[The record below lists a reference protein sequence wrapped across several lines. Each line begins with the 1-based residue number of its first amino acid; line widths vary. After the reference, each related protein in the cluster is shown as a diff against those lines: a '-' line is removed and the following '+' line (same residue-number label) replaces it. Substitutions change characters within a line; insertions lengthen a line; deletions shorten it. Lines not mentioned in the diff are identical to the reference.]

1 MRYPLPGIRSDRAS
15 RITDPDTIHVINNA
29 HMRNPPVPRLGLDTY
44 SLRSQNWDAFRQL
57 DYCAARGVKVVHF
70 SEPRL
75 LGGFERPHLQ
85 RVRARADSLGLDI
98 EIGMLSICPT
108 SGIFDPSQGSAEE
121 QLGRAIDAA
130 VVCGSPLVRCVLG
143 NTFDRRMP
151 GGIGRHIDQVLQVL
165 RAIRSRVIDA
175 GIKIALENHSGDMQ
189 ARELK
194 MLVETAGTD
203 FVGVCIDSGN
213 AAWAIEDP
221 HFTLDTLAPYVLTSH
236 MRDSALWST
245 PGGIAAQWTR
255 MGEGN
260 VDIARYI
267 RTYIERCP
275 GRAVSLEL
283 IMHRQRTFDYHDDQF
298 WSAYPSMRAREF
310 ARFLTRAEQGT
321 PRPDV
326 DASQTESVEDV
337 DASVAW
343 LKETLESLITDR

>member
-1 MRYPLPGIRSDRAS
+1 MR
-15 RITDPDTIHVINNA
+15 T
-29 HMRNPPVPRLGLDTY
+29 PPVPRLGLDTY
-44 SLRSQNWDAFRQL
+44 SLRSQNWDAFQQL

-75 LGGFERPHLQ
+75 VGGFERAHLE
-85 RVRARADSLGLDI
+85 RVRAHADSRGLDI

-108 SGIFDPSQGSAEE
+108 SGIFDPSQGNAEE
-121 QLGRAIDAA
+121 QLRRTIDAA

-151 GGIGRHIDQVLQVL
+151 GGIERHIEQVLQVL
-165 RAIRSRVIDA
+165 RRVRSRVIDA
-175 GIKIALENHSGDMQ
+175 GVKIALENHSGDMQ

-194 MLVETAGTD
+194 MLVDTAGTD

-213 AAWAIEDP
+213 ASWAIEDP
-221 HFTLDTLAPYVLTSH
+221 HLTLDTLAPYVLTSH
-236 MRDSALWST
+236 MRDSALWNT
-245 PGGIAAQWTR
+245 PGGVVAQWTR

-283 IMHRQRTFDYHDDQF
+283 IMHRQRTFDYHDDEF
-298 WSAYPSMRAREF
+298 WAAYRATPAWEF
-310 ARFLTRAEQGT
+310 ARFLTRAERGE
-321 PRPDV
+321 PRSDV
-326 DASQTESVEDV
+326 DASKTESIDDV
-337 DASVAW
+337 DISLAW
-343 LKETLESLITDR
+343 LKETLESLITNH

>member
-1 MRYPLPGIRSDRAS
+1 MTHSRA
-15 RITDPDTIHVINNA
+15 
-29 HMRNPPVPRLGLDTY
+29 PRLGLDTY
-44 SLRSQNWDAFRQL
+44 SLRAQNWDAFQQL

-75 LGGFERPHLQ
+75 VGGFDRAHLE
-85 RVRARADSLGLDI
+85 RVRAHADSRGLDI

-108 SGIFDPSQGSAEE
+108 SGIFDPAQGSAED

-130 VVCGSPLVRCVLG
+130 VICGSPLVRCVLG

-151 GGIGRHIDQVLQVL
+151 GGIEPHIDQVLQVL
-165 RAIRSRVIDA
+165 RRIRSRILDA
-175 GIKIALENHSGDMQ
+175 GVKIAIENHSGDMQ

-213 AAWAIEDP
+213 ASWAIEDP
-221 HFTLDTLAPYVLTSH
+221 HLTLETLAPYVLTSH
-236 MRDSALWST
+236 MRDSAVWNT
-245 PGGIAAQWTR
+245 PAGIVAQWTR

-283 IMHRQRTFDYHDDQF
+283 IMHRQRTFDYHDDEF
-298 WSAYPSMRAREF
+298 WAAYPSTPAREF
-310 ARFLTRAEQGT
+310 ARFLTRAERGE
-321 PRPDV
+321 PRADADASKTETINDV
-326 DASQTESVEDV
+326 DVSLG
-337 DASVAW
+337 W
-343 LKETLESLITDR
+343 LQQILHL